1 MDGTGGFQIAFHPNH
16 LPGAPLGTTMN
27 TKRFA
32 LPLALLVLAGTVYAT
47 SGQDPAQRQG
57 RRERATRSE
66 RFERVRQGREFLR
79 GLEVTDA
86 QRALAL
92 EQARAMAPRA
102 RELRREALRIRQEAR
117 EGVST
122 GDREAVRAETRERIR
137 ALRERA
143 RAELAPHGRA
153 LVDSLTPEQRAK
165 IEARLAERGRTFDA
179 QRASERAGR
188 WLARPRVHDRV
199 EARSRR

>member
-1 MDGTGGFQIAFHPNH
+1 
-16 LPGAPLGTTMN
+16 MN
-27 TKRFA
+27 TKLYA

-47 SGQDPAQRQG
+47 TGQDRARRQDH
-57 RRERATRSE
+57 RERAARAE
-66 RFERVRQGREFLR
+66 RFERARAGREFLR
-79 GLEVTDA
+79 GLEITDA
-86 QRALAL
+86 QRQLAL
-92 EQARAMAPRA
+92 EEARAIAPRA
-102 RELRREALRIRQEAR
+102 RELRREAMRIRQEAR
-117 EGVST
+117 EGVRT
-122 GDREAVRAETRERIR
+122 GDREAIRAQTRERLR

-179 QRASERAGR
+179 QRASERAAR
-188 WLARPRVHDRV
+188 WLARPRVHDRL

>member
-1 MDGTGGFQIAFHPNH
+1 
-16 LPGAPLGTTMN
+16 MN
-27 TKRFA
+27 TKRLA
-32 LPLALLVLAGTVYAT
+32 LPLALLVLASTVYAT
-47 SGQDPAQRQG
+47 SGQDPAPRHG
-57 RRERATRSE
+57 RRDRAARAE
-66 RFERVRQGREFLR
+66 RFERARAGREFLR
-79 GLEVTDA
+79 GLEITDA

-92 EQARAMAPRA
+92 EQARAVAPRA

-117 EGVST
+117 EGVRT
-122 GDREAVRAETRERIR
+122 GDREAIRAETRGRIR

-143 RAELAPHGRA
+143 RVELAPHGRA
-153 LVDSLTPEQRAK
+153 LIDSLTPQQRAQ

-188 WLARPRVHDRV
+188 WLARPRVHERL